1 MSPSASTSS
10 STASYASM
18 LMSPMLKVAP
28 PTAGQF
34 GPQVTVAQARAAMMT
49 PEQRATTEHRIAGT
63 AKDFEAQFVAS
74 MMGDMF
80 NGVDLGGGQGGEA
93 FKSVLL
99 QAVGKKIANGHGIG
113 LAKSIQAEML
123 KLQGLS

>member
-1 MSPSASTSS
+1 
-10 STASYASM
+10 M
-18 LMSPMLKVAP
+18 LMSPMLNVAP
-28 PTAGQF
+28 PTVGQF
-34 GPQVTVAQARAAMMT
+34 GPQVSVAQARAALMT
-49 PEQRATTEHRIAGT
+49 PEQRATTEKRIAGT

-99 QAVGKKIANGHGIG
+99 QAVGKKIAGGRGIG
-113 LAKSIQAEML
+113 LAKSVQAEML